1 MCSARSASFSAP
13 RYRVLAVKLVVAIVH
28 PEDAGALVDAL
39 TDKEYRVTRLQS
51 QGGFLKQS
59 NASILVGVEEA
70 QVDDVLATIRE
81 TCHARTQHISPM
93 PPIME
98 PGEFYM
104 PYPVEVTFGGATV
117 FVVDVARY
125 ERI

>member
-1 MCSARSASFSAP
+1 M
-13 RYRVLAVKLVVAIVH
+13 KLVVAIVH
-28 PEDAGALVDAL
+28 SEDAAALVDAL
-39 TDKEYRVTRLQS
+39 TEREYRVTRLAS
-51 QGGFLKQS
+51 QGGFLKEG
-59 NASILVGVEEA
+59 NATVLVGVDDG
-70 QVDDVLATIRE
+70 QVETVFSVIKE
-81 TCHARTQHISPM
+81 TCHGRKQFINPM

-117 FVVDVARY
+117 FVLDVARY

>member
-1 MCSARSASFSAP
+1 M
-13 RYRVLAVKLVVAIVH
+13 KLVVAIVH

-39 TDKEYRVTRLQS
+39 TDKEFRVTRLQS
-51 QGGFLKQS
+51 SGGFLKQS
-59 NASILVGVEEA
+59 NASILVGVEED
-70 QVDDVLATIRE
+70 QVEGVLTIIRE

-117 FVVDVARY
+117 FVLDVARY

>member
-1 MCSARSASFSAP
+1 M
-13 RYRVLAVKLVVAIVH
+13 VIAIVH

-39 TDKEYRVTRLQS
+39 TDKDYRVTRLHS

-59 NASILVGVEEA
+59 HATILAGVEEA
-70 QVDDVLATIRE
+70 RVDDVLATIRE
-81 TCHARTQHISPM
+81 TCHARSQFINPM

-104 PYPVEVTFGGATV
+104 PYPVEVQIGGATV
-117 FVVDVARY
+117 FVLDIDSFVRL
-125 ERI
+125 

>member
-1 MCSARSASFSAP
+1 M
-13 RYRVLAVKLVVAIVH
+13 KLVIAVVH
-28 PEDAGALVDAL
+28 SEDAGSLVDAL
-39 TDKEYRVTRLQS
+39 TDKDYRVTRLQS
-51 QGGFLKQS
+51 TGGFLKQS

-70 QVDDVLATIRE
+70 QVDDVIAVIRE
-81 TCHARTQHISPM
+81 TCHARQQFINPM

-104 PYPVEVTFGGATV
+104 PYPVEVSFGGATV
-117 FVVDVARY
+117 FVLDVGRY

>member
-1 MCSARSASFSAP
+1 M
-13 RYRVLAVKLVVAIVH
+13 KLVVAIVH

-39 TDKEYRVTRLQS
+39 TDKDFRVTRLHS

-59 NASILVGVEEA
+59 HATILAGVEEA
-70 QVDDVLATIRE
+70 QVDDVIAIIRE
-81 TCHARTQHISPM
+81 TCHARSQFINPM